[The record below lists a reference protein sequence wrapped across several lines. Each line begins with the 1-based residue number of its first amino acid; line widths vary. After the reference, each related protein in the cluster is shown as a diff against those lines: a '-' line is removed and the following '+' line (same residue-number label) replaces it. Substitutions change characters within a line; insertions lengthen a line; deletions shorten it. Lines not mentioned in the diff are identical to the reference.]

1 MAGFTTTDR
10 ELSLQELLADPI
22 VQTMMDNDGVTKE
35 DVTGLLRSMR
45 ERMAS
50 RADEHHK
57 TGRAQGAWKTG
68 MLPSENAP
76 RSEVF
81 AKTPTPSFFLGR

>member
-1 MAGFTTTDR
+1 MKDDDLLSDLPRPSEMQRGEQSMAGFTKTDGAP
-10 ELSLQELLADPI
+10 SLQEMLADPI

-45 ERMAS
+45 ERMAN

-57 TGRAQGAWKTG
+57 TRRAQGAWR
-68 MLPSENAP
+68 P
-76 RSEVF
+76 
-81 AKTPTPSFFLGR
+81 